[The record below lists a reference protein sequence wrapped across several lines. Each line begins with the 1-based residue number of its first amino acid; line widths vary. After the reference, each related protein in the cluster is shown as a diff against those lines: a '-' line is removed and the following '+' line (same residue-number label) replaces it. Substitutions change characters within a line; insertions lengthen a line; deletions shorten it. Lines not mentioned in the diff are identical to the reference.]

1 MSNKMTRMFYVT
13 GARTLTARDIGSK
26 TMMVL
31 RNGVFIGYT
40 DLK

>member
-1 MSNKMTRMFYVT
+1 MCKMTRMFYVT
-13 GARTLTARDIGSK
+13 GCRTLTARETGCR